1 MRYSEIADIYE
12 RLEATTKKLEKRDIL
27 SDFYRSCSDSELP
40 KSVLLSM
47 GLVSTTEELGLA
59 KELVKRI
66 IAKSFGVEGKKIEEK
81 FRELGDLGLI
91 AEFFAKNKRQIS
103 LGKKE
108 LTISMVF
115 ENLNKLPGITGTGSQ
130 DKKILIVTEL
140 LVAASPK
147 EAKYIVRAV
156 LGDMRIGVAAG
167 VVRNAIAKAFEKEPK
182 DIEKLYDV
190 TGDFG
195 IVAELAKKGK
205 MKAVVMV
212 NSPVRVML
220 ADRAKDLKEAM
231 DEFQEA
237 AIEKKY
243 DGLRLQIH
251 KDGNSIKIFSRRL
264 DEVTRQFPEIAE
276 WSRDNLAAKQCIVEG
291 EAIAVDKE
299 GRPKPFQVMSR
310 RIQRKYDIEKTA
322 KEIPVQVNLF
332 DLIYFNSSYMEKP
345 LKERWNKLKEI
356 LNETKRFRL
365 ADHIETKD
373 IEKADR
379 FYKESLSEGQ
389 EGVIVKN
396 LSAPYQPGKRVG
408 YWLKVKEIL
417 EPLDL
422 VVVGAEWGEG
432 KRARWLGSL
441 ILAAKKGEHFVE
453 TGRMASGLTEE
464 QMEGLTKKLRPL
476 IISEED
482 KIVKVR
488 PSIVIEVGYEEI
500 QRSPKYESGYALRFP
515 RLIKIRDPSD
525 KGPEDI
531 NTVKDVEKFFKMQGR
546 RK

>member
-140 LVAASPK
+140 LAAATPK

-167 VVRNAIAKAFEKEPK
+167 VVRNAIAKAFEKETK

-243 DGLRLQIH
+243 EGLRLQIH

-291 EAIAVDKE
+291 EAIAIDKE
-299 GRPKPFQVMSR
+299 GRPKPFQILSR

-332 DLIYFNSSYMEKP
+332 DLIYFNGSFMDKP

-422 VVVGAEWGEG
+422 VVTGAEWGEG
-432 KRARWLGSL
+432 KRASFLGSL
-441 ILAAKKGEHFVE
+441 LLAAKKGSDFLA
-453 TGRMASGLTEE
+453 TGKMASGLTEE
-464 QMEGLTKKLRPL
+464 QLKDVTNKLKPL
-476 IISEED
+476 ITEEEGKFV
-482 KIVKVR
+482 KIK
-488 PSIVIEVGYEEI
+488 PQLVIEVGYEEL
-500 QRSPKYESGYALRFP
+500 QKSTKYPTGYALRFP
-515 RLIKIRDPSD
+515 RLLRIREE
-525 KGPEDI
+525 KTKEDI
-531 NTVKDVEKFFKMQGR
+531 NTVKDIERLFRQQRGK
-546 RK
+546 

>member
-140 LVAASPK
+140 LAAATPK

-167 VVRNAIAKAFEKEPK
+167 VVRNAIAKAFEKETK

-291 EAIAVDKE
+291 EAIAIDKE
-299 GRPKPFQVMSR
+299 GRPKPFQILSR

-332 DLIYFNSSYMEKP
+332 DLIYFNGSFMDKP

-396 LSAPYQPGKRVG
+396 LSAPYQPGKRV
-408 YWLKVKEIL
+408 
-417 EPLDL
+417 
-422 VVVGAEWGEG
+422 
-432 KRARWLGSL
+432 
-441 ILAAKKGEHFVE
+441 
-453 TGRMASGLTEE
+453 
-464 QMEGLTKKLRPL
+464 
-476 IISEED
+476 
-482 KIVKVR
+482 
-488 PSIVIEVGYEEI
+488 
-500 QRSPKYESGYALRFP
+500 
-515 RLIKIRDPSD
+515 
-525 KGPEDI
+525 
-531 NTVKDVEKFFKMQGR
+531 
-546 RK
+546 

>member
-140 LVAASPK
+140 LAAATPK

-167 VVRNAIAKAFEKEPK
+167 VVRNAIAKAFEKETK

-251 KDGNSIKIFSRRL
+251 KDRNSIKIFSRRL

-291 EAIAVDKE
+291 EAIAIDKE
-299 GRPKPFQVMSR
+299 GRPKPFQILSR

-332 DLIYFNSSYMEKP
+332 DLIYFNGSFMDKP

-422 VVVGAEWGEG
+422 VVTGAEWGEG
-432 KRARWLGSL
+432 KRASFLGSL
-441 ILAAKKGEHFVE
+441 LLAAKKGSDFLA
-453 TGRMASGLTEE
+453 TGKMASGLTEE
-464 QMEGLTKKLRPL
+464 QLKDVTNKLKPL
-476 IISEED
+476 ITEEEGKFV
-482 KIVKVR
+482 KIK
-488 PSIVIEVGYEEI
+488 PQLVIEVGYEEL
-500 QRSPKYESGYALRFP
+500 QKSTKYPTGYALRFP
-515 RLIKIRDPSD
+515 RLLRIREE
-525 KGPEDI
+525 KTKEDI
-531 NTVKDVEKFFKMQGR
+531 NTVKDIERLFRQQRG
-546 RK
+546 